1 MKLSEYK
8 DEQALDVLA
17 EIIEPAAYIMADPE
31 IRAKVK
37 IDKEKDDEKS
47 KTDVLGIVKI
57 ILKKHKKEI
66 IEILAAVDGVP
77 VEEYHC
83 NVFTLPV
90 KIIELLN
97 DKELIGFFTSQAS
110 MEDASA
116 SIAPTVNTE
125 ENEQ

>member
-17 EIIEPAAYIMADPE
+17 EIIEPAAYIMADPD

-37 IDKEKDDEKS
+37 IDKEEGVEKS

-97 DKELIGFFTSQAS
+97 DKELIGFFTSQAL
-110 MEDASA
+110 MEDESA
-116 SIAPTVNTE
+116 SIAPTENTE